1 MVIGPISG
9 VEHDQNTS
17 CRVPEAIMGAHS
29 LNCIEP
35 HLIRHEQFKTRAKPS
50 FRNMDQMF
58 GWLSS
63 LPQGAQWKS
72 TKIDIKGFE
81 MVQDANLI
89 WHDGLEVVRDLFS
102 NPMFAN
108 YMMYDPHTVKC
119 GTECKYS
126 EFFTGTRAF
135 AIQVS
140 SQDTVGAN
148 H

>member
-1 MVIGPISG
+1 
-9 VEHDQNTS
+9 
-17 CRVPEAIMGAHS
+17 
-29 LNCIEP
+29 
-35 HLIRHEQFKTRAKPS
+35 
-50 FRNMDQMF
+50 MF

-89 WHDGLEVVRDLFS
+89 WRDGLEVVRDLFS

-108 YMMYDPHTVKC
+108 YMTYDPHTVKC
-119 GTECKYS
+119 GMEREYS

-140 SQDTVGAN
+140 SRDTVGAN